1 MFLYKMLV
9 SKDYQKNN
17 CNYIIFLNK
26 NDLTSYVGKAKI
38 EQKLEDE
45 IEHIK
50 QSRINLGEEN
60 ENEDDYIKV

>member
-1 MFLYKMLV
+1 MFICKMLV

-26 NDLTSYVGKAKI
+26 NDLPTYIGKTKI

-60 ENEDDYIKV
+60 

>member
-1 MFLYKMLV
+1 MFIYKMLV

-26 NDLTSYVGKAKI
+26 NDSPTYIGKTKI

-60 ENEDDYIKV
+60 